1 MSCDGTV
8 NHSELVNVSWR
19 QRLQTVDVSTET
31 CTSVWCAYMQNFSL
45 AETNGEKKQPHVEM
59 AAVIHGTYMDL
70 CSDSVDLPL
79 KSPSQSNTSALN
91 CCLTF
96 AQGLLKT
103 HSRPPSL
110 PCTDVNALQMW
121 PLWFSRQQ
129 LPVKRASEYAAFPFK
144 TLIWPS
150 SCRNCGAFSTLEN
163 GFIWVIIKVWCFLAF
178 F

>member
-1 MSCDGTV
+1 MSPRKPAQVFDVHTCKTLVWQRQTGKKNNPTLK
-8 NHSELVNVSWR
+8 SQLSYMELHAN
-19 QRLQTVDVSTET
+19 T
-31 CTSVWCAYMQNFSL
+31 
-45 AETNGEKKQPHVEM
+45 
-59 AAVIHGTYMDL
+59 DL
-70 CSDSVDLPL
+70 CSDSVNLPL

-121 PLWFSRQQ
+121 PLWLSRQQ
-129 LPVKRASEYAAFPFK
+129 LPAKRASEYAAFPFK

-163 GFIWVIIKVWCFLAF
+163 GFIWVIIKVWCFLTF
-178 F
+178 FLINL